1 MWCLSVH
8 PLPLPRVH
16 SRRGGEITPRAGREG
31 GWEWGMGMR
40 KGGFGGCEAS
50 VREVRLW
57 LLSIVVVAIVV
68 EKRCVGRPID
78 PRMGTSARV
87 PAPLR
92 GPPSRREPH

>member
-1 MWCLSVH
+1 MGCLSVH

-16 SRRGGEITPRAGREG
+16 SRRGGGDHTPRRPR
-31 GWEWGMGMR
+31 GWMGMGDGDEE
-40 KGGFGGCEAS
+40 GGFGGCEAS